1 MSHTPNHRRVSD
13 RRRLP
18 RGGRRGAD
26 PGGFAP
32 LVLLVGDGDTVVAQS
47 EAVLAKLRFAVTTTG
62 TVEDALRVMKGLRP
76 DVVVADA
83 DAASRLRREAPD
95 HLRVVVMN
103 DEMRED
109 REALVE
115 QIRVTIRATKRS
127 P

>member
-1 MSHTPNHRRVSD
+1 MPQRPDHRRVSD

-32 LVLLVGDGDTVVAQS
+32 LVLLVGEGDAVVAQS
-47 EAVLAKLRFAVTTTG
+47 EAVLAKLRFAVTTSS
-62 TVEDALRVMKGLRP
+62 TVEEALRVMKGLRP

-83 DAASRLRREAPD
+83 DAAARLRREAPD

-103 DEMRED
+103 DAMRGD

-115 QIRVTIRATKRS
+115 QIRVTIRANKRT
-127 P
+127 

>member
-1 MSHTPNHRRVSD
+1 MPQTPNPRRTSD

-32 LVLLVGDGDTVVAQS
+32 LILLVGDGDTVVAQS
-47 EAVLAKLRFAVTTTG
+47 EAVLAKLRFAVATSG
-62 TVEDALRVMKGLRP
+62 TVEEALRVQKGLRP

-115 QIRVTIRATKRS
+115 QIRVTIRANKRS
-127 P
+127 